1 MGDELLPCPFCGEE
15 AVHDTGIS
23 PLESVDWAWC
33 NNPECPL
40 HGELL
45 FTVEQWNNRP
55 DSKPYK
61 FENPE
66 HGWQNEDDPDAQ
78 LEWDSYRDGF
88 NAAREHKGEG

>member
-1 MGDELLPCPFCGEE
+1 MSEEKTDLAQLKALADWLSNDNEPPSSGDALCVLDAIDEIKKLR
-15 AVHDTGIS
+15 
-23 PLESVDWAWC
+23 
-33 NNPECPL
+33 NP
-40 HGELL
+40 
-45 FTVEQWNNRP
+45 RP

>member
-1 MGDELLPCPFCGEE
+1 MSEELLPCPFCGEE

-45 FTVEQWNNRP
+45 FTVEQWNTRP
-55 DSKPYK
+55 HSNPYRYEEYADFAGQSPDVSKVGMGAFVIYDMAK
-61 FENPE
+61 
-66 HGWQNEDDPDAQ
+66 
-78 LEWDSYRDGF
+78 
-88 NAAREHKGEG
+88 